1 MTHPNISTDTIDQ
14 LITVVGDKHATV
26 IVRHHSR
33 DIDSDESIINF
44 LMAVP
49 EMQGVARTTGKY
61 TREEFATA
69 ADNAALD
76 LSGDTEVGG
85 FANAWLYGS
94 VAASDGF
101 PDRFIDEVA
110 ARVFSSNK

>member
-1 MTHPNISTDTIDQ
+1 MTHPNITAYTIDH

-33 DIDSDESIINF
+33 LIGTDDSIINF

-49 EMQGVARTTGKY
+49 EMEGVARTTGKY
-61 TREEFATA
+61 TRDKFATA
-69 ADNAALD
+69 ADSVAHD
-76 LSGDTEVGG
+76 LSSDPEVGD
-85 FANAWLYGS
+85 FANAWLSGNI
-94 VAASDGF
+94 AASDGF

-110 ARVFSSNK
+110 ARVFGSN

>member
-1 MTHPNISTDTIDQ
+1 MTHPNITTDTIDQ

-33 DIDSDESIINF
+33 NIDTDESIINF

-49 EMQGVARTTGKY
+49 EMKGVARTTGKY
-61 TREEFATA
+61 TREEFAAA
-69 ADNAALD
+69 ADSVARD
-76 LSGDTEVGG
+76 LSGDPEVGD
-85 FANAWLYGS
+85 FANDWLSGS

-110 ARVFSSNK
+110 TRVFASN